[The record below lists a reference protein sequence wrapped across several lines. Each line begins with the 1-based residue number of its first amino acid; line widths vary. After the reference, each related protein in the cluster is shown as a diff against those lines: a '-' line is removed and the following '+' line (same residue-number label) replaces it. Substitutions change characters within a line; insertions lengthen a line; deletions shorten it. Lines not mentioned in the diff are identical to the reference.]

1 MNGTAESGSKGKW
14 ETASRERGCYCGLWD
29 KNPAFYEKQGLPPGF
44 CGICIRCG
52 VPGHTRHFPGPVP
65 FTGAWCDK
73 CYRLLKWTWP
83 FRSIFGWIYVLVV
96 LGIVWAIAGPLLAGI
111 MRALS

>member
-1 MNGTAESGSKGKW
+1 MNDAAESGPKGKW
-14 ETASRERGCYCGLWD
+14 EIASRERGCYCGLWD
-29 KNPAFYEKQGLPPGF
+29 ETPAFYEKQGVPLGF

-73 CYRLLKWTWP
+73 CYRLLAWTWP
-83 FRSIFGWIYVLVV
+83 FRSIIGWVYILVV
-96 LGIVWAIAGPLLAGI
+96 LGLFWVMARPLLDGI
-111 MRALS
+111 MRAFL